1 VSLGVASERDGG
13 GAEKRRKLTII
24 IYYVVYRGVTCWGG
38 GGSGGAVTSEG
49 LCQSIELGGVS
60 VGKEGRGAGFQRV
73 FGTRY
78 GQVWRYIQLRLSYRS

>member
-1 VSLGVASERDGG
+1 MSLGVASERDGG

-24 IYYVVYRGVTCWGG
+24 IYYVVYCGVTCW
-38 GGSGGAVTSEG
+38 GSGGAVTSEG

-60 VGKEGRGAGFQRV
+60 VGKEGGGAGFQRV

>member
-1 VSLGVASERDGG
+1 
-13 GAEKRRKLTII
+13 
-24 IYYVVYRGVTCWGG
+24 
-38 GGSGGAVTSEG
+38 VTSEG

-60 VGKEGRGAGFQRV
+60 VGKEGGGAGFQRV